1 MSLTAGLLL
10 LLVLALPLAFAIMR
24 SNELFVLRAQSGKL
38 ELARG
43 RLPQA
48 LFSELADVAARQR
61 LDGLE
66 LRAVVEGG
74 VPRLVVRGSISEAA
88 EQQLRNV
95 LGRFRLTQIRSGRLR
110 A

>member
-1 MSLTAGLLL
+1 MSLAAGLLL
-10 LLVLALPLAFAIMR
+10 LLALALPLAFAIAR
-24 SNELFVLRAQSGKL
+24 SNELFVLRARAGKL
-38 ELARG
+38 ELRRG

-48 LFSELADVAARQR
+48 LFSELGDVAERQK
-61 LDGLE
+61 LDGIE

-74 VPRLVVRGSISEAA
+74 APRLRVRGSIGEAH

-95 LGRFRLTQIRSGRLR
+95 LGRFQLSQIRTGRLR